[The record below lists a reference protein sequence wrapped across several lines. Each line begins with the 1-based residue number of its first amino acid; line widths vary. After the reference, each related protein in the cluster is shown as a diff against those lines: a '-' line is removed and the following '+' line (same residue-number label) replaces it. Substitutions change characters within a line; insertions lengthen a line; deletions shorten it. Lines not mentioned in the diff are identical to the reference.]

1 MASRYQN
8 FIKGIG
14 LVPNATDANTKKGD
28 LNVTSGDGKLNYHN
42 GTSSS
47 PAVTEV
53 HASQGTNRLQNKDLA
68 DNSTAIVDNTDT
80 TIKIKFD
87 AAGTT
92 GTSTTLLSSQT
103 ADRTLTL
110 PNATD
115 TIVARETSD
124 TLKNK
129 TISGSDNT
137 ITNIPDGA
145 LSANVMLLNATQTI
159 SGNKSFGV
167 GTLIL
172 NGGTGNTTLNASAV
186 ASGTL
191 TLPAATDTLVGKATT
206 DDFTNKTFDTAAT
219 GNVLKI
225 NGTQVTDVT
234 GTGKVV
240 LDTSPTLTTPTV
252 DQINGATGG
261 TLLIQSANNED
272 VSIQALG
279 TGIISIGNFDINGT
293 SIGLNVS
300 DVISLNAKIAL
311 PLSLDSSAG
320 SNVLLSEPATSY
332 IGLNAAGT
340 LVSIG
345 GVDGTHDGEILYISN
360 NTGSP
365 VTILNEDTSIASSKR
380 ILTGSDDDIVLEDNA
395 SIALVY
401 NDTESRWMI
410 VGGTGGALTV
420 KAVAGENITKGQSVY
435 ISTGTGSDSGR
446 TAGRVYLLDAANDDR
461 VEFLGIAN
469 NTVISGANV
478 TIQVAGQVKG
488 LSGLTAGRPVFANPT
503 IPGGFM
509 MTAPIAANQ
518 WIIPVGIAVTSSIL
532 SINAAGSSTAVKIT
546 SEVVDGLYADVQT
559 YAVNTTITNANS
571 VVLVNASAGARTITL
586 PAPARGKIFN
596 IKKIDSSLNA
606 VTISPPSGTIDG
618 EASKSLAFQ
627 WDSLMI
633 TSDGTNFFLI

>member
-14 LVPNATDANTKKGD
+14 LVPNATDQNAKKGD
-28 LNVTSGDGKLNYHN
+28 MNVTSGDGKLNYHN

-53 HASQGTNRLQNKDLA
+53 HASQGANRLQNKDLA
-68 DNSTAIVDNTDT
+68 DNSTAIVDNSDT
-80 TIKIKFD
+80 TIKLKFD
-87 AAGTT
+87 AAGST

-103 ADRTLTL
+103 VDRTLTL
-110 PNATD
+110 PDATD

-137 ITNIPDGA
+137 ITNIPDSG
-145 LSANVMLLNATQTI
+145 LSANVMLLDATQTV

-172 NGGTGNTTLNASAV
+172 NGASGSTTLNASAI

-225 NGTQVTDVT
+225 NGTQVSDVT

-272 VSIQALG
+272 VSIQAQG

-332 IGLNAAGT
+332 VGLNAAGT
-340 LVSIG
+340 LVSVG
-345 GVDGTHDGEILYISN
+345 GVDGTHDGEVLYISN

-365 VTILNEDTSIASSKR
+365 VTIVNEDGTIAASKR
-380 ILTGSDDDIVLEDNA
+380 ILTGSGADIVLEDNA
-395 SIALVY
+395 SIVLVY

-410 VGGTGGALTV
+410 VGGVGGGSITINV
-420 KAVAGENITKGQSVY
+420 TAGENLAAGDAIY
-435 ISTGTGSDSGR
+435 ISQGAADGGR
-446 TAGRVYLLDAANDDR
+446 TAGRAYKLDATDDNR
-461 VEFLGIAN
+461 IDFIGFATTAISSAASGKVQVIGEIAGFTGLVEGLPVYASVTTPGSYQTSAPVTGGQWIIQLGIATSTSTVVIN
-469 NTVISGANV
+469 GSGSATASKIAQFSGAYLTRNTVSGNTV
-478 TIQVAGQVKG
+478 
-488 LSGLTAGRPVFANPT
+488 LTN
-503 IPGGFM
+503 
-509 MTAPIAANQ
+509 NY
-518 WIIPVGIAVTSSIL
+518 
-532 SINAAGSSTAVKIT
+532 
-546 SEVVDGLYADVQT
+546 D
-559 YAVNTTITNANS
+559 
-571 VVLVNASAGARTITL
+571 VVLVNGGFNITL
-586 PAPARGKIFN
+586 PSPSDGKLFY
-596 IKKIDSSLNA
+596 IKKIDSGS
-606 VTISPPSGTIDG
+606 SPVNVLASGADTIDG
-618 EASKSLAFQ
+618 NAQVSLIAQ
-627 WDSLMI
+627 YDAIELI
-633 TSDGTNFFLI
+633 SDGTNWFIL

>member
-172 NGGTGNTTLNASAV
+172 NGGTGSTTLNASAV

-225 NGTQVTDVT
+225 NGTTVNAVT
-234 GTGKVV
+234 GTGSTVV

-311 PLSLDSSAG
+311 TPNQLKIKK
-320 SNVLLSEPATSY
+320 Y
-332 IGLNAAGT
+332 I
-340 LVSIG
+340 
-345 GVDGTHDGEILYISN
+345 
-360 NTGSP
+360 
-365 VTILNEDTSIASSKR
+365 KF
-380 ILTGSDDDIVLEDNA
+380 
-395 SIALVY
+395 
-401 NDTESRWMI
+401 
-410 VGGTGGALTV
+410 
-420 KAVAGENITKGQSVY
+420 K
-435 ISTGTGSDSGR
+435 
-446 TAGRVYLLDAANDDR
+446 
-461 VEFLGIAN
+461 
-469 NTVISGANV
+469 
-478 TIQVAGQVKG
+478 
-488 LSGLTAGRPVFANPT
+488 
-503 IPGGFM
+503 
-509 MTAPIAANQ
+509 
-518 WIIPVGIAVTSSIL
+518 SIL
-532 SINAAGSSTAVKIT
+532 
-546 SEVVDGLYADVQT
+546 
-559 YAVNTTITNANS
+559 
-571 VVLVNASAGARTITL
+571 
-586 PAPARGKIFN
+586 F
-596 IKKIDSSLNA
+596 
-606 VTISPPSGTIDG
+606 
-618 EASKSLAFQ
+618 
-627 WDSLMI
+627 LM
-633 TSDGTNFFLI
+633 NKL

>member
-14 LVPNATDANTKKGD
+14 LVPNGADANAKMGD
-28 LNVTSGDGKLNYHN
+28 LNVVSGDGKLYYHN
-42 GTSSS
+42 GGITNPSS
-47 PAVTEV
+47 AIVTEI
-53 HASQGTNRLQNKDLA
+53 HASQGANRLQNKDLA

-80 TIKIKFD
+80 TIKIKFN

-137 ITNIPDGA
+137 ITNIPDSG
-145 LSANVMLLNATQTI
+145 LSANVMLLDATQTI
-159 SGNKSFGV
+159 SGNKSFGI
-167 GTLIL
+167 GTLLL
-172 NGGTGNTTLNASAV
+172 NGASGSTTLNASAI

-225 NGTQVTDVT
+225 NGTQVSDVT

-272 VSIQALG
+272 VSIQAQG

-365 VTILNEDTSIASSKR
+365 VTIVNEDGTIAASKR
-380 ILTGSDDDIVLEDNA
+380 ILTGSGADIVLEDNA
-395 SIALVY
+395 SIVLVY

-410 VGGTGGALTV
+410 VGGVGGGSITINV
-420 KAVAGENITKGQSVY
+420 TAGENLAAGDAIY
-435 ISTGTGSDSGR
+435 ISQGAADGGR
-446 TAGRVYLLDAANDDR
+446 TAGRAYKLDATDDNR
-461 VEFLGIAN
+461 IDFIGFATAAISSAASGKVQVIGEIAGFTGLVEGLPVYASVTTPGSYQTSAPVTGGQWIIQLGIATSTSTVVIN
-469 NTVISGANV
+469 GSGSATASKIAQFSGAYLNRNTVSGNTV
-478 TIQVAGQVKG
+478 
-488 LSGLTAGRPVFANPT
+488 LTN
-503 IPGGFM
+503 
-509 MTAPIAANQ
+509 NY
-518 WIIPVGIAVTSSIL
+518 
-532 SINAAGSSTAVKIT
+532 
-546 SEVVDGLYADVQT
+546 D
-559 YAVNTTITNANS
+559 
-571 VVLVNASAGARTITL
+571 VVLVNGGFNITL
-586 PAPARGKIFN
+586 PSPSDGKLFY
-596 IKKIDSSLNA
+596 IKKIDSGS
-606 VTISPPSGTIDG
+606 SPVNVLASGADTIDG
-618 EASKSLAFQ
+618 NAQVSLIAQ
-627 WDSLMI
+627 YDAIELI
-633 TSDGTNFFLI
+633 SDGTNWFIL